1 MIVIEA
7 NGLDWWIIM
16 EINEK
21 IKELRTKNK
30 LTQKE
35 FANKTGLS
43 ISTIQ
48 KYEYGDL
55 TPSESVLFKICKT
68 FDISPDE
75 LLKDTK
81 NIDELDEMEKYYQI
95 LFTDTYQP
103 DKKLRNILIDL
114 DDREVFLK
122 KDEKAIVEF
131 LLYNGFEFDFLDIYD
146 NLLYCKNDKLQI
158 DTLIEVAQLRQLI
171 SMTKKKIMLDFKII
185 FDTFGE
191 DWETGSLSYME
202 ILEKQIED
210 EKELEKDFD

>member
-1 MIVIEA
+1 M
-7 NGLDWWIIM
+7 
-16 EINEK
+16 
-21 IKELRTKNK
+21 
-30 LTQKE
+30 
-35 FANKTGLS
+35 
-43 ISTIQ
+43 
-48 KYEYGDL
+48 
-55 TPSESVLFKICKT
+55 
-68 FDISPDE
+68 
-75 LLKDTK
+75 LKDTK

-202 ILEKQIED
+202 ILEKQIEE

>member
-1 MIVIEA
+1 
-7 NGLDWWIIM
+7 M
-16 EINEK
+16 E
-21 IKELRTKNK
+21 
-30 LTQKE
+30 
-35 FANKTGLS
+35 
-43 ISTIQ
+43 
-48 KYEYGDL
+48 
-55 TPSESVLFKICKT
+55 KICKT

-81 NIDELDEMEKYYQI
+81 NVDELDEMEKYYQI

-114 DDREVFLK
+114 SDREVFLK

-158 DTLIEVAQLRQLI
+158 DTLIEITQLRQLI
-171 SMTKKKIMLDFKII
+171 SMTKKKIMSDFKII

-191 DWETGSLSYME
+191 DWEMGSLSYMK
-202 ILEKQIED
+202 ILEKQIEE
-210 EKELEKDFD
+210 EKER

>member
-1 MIVIEA
+1 MK
-7 NGLDWWIIM
+7 
-16 EINEK
+16 INEK

-81 NIDELDEMEKYYQI
+81 NVYELD
-95 LFTDTYQP
+95 
-103 DKKLRNILIDL
+103 
-114 DDREVFLK
+114 
-122 KDEKAIVEF
+122 
-131 LLYNGFEFDFLDIYD
+131 
-146 NLLYCKNDKLQI
+146 
-158 DTLIEVAQLRQLI
+158 
-171 SMTKKKIMLDFKII
+171 
-185 FDTFGE
+185 
-191 DWETGSLSYME
+191 
-202 ILEKQIED
+202 
-210 EKELEKDFD
+210 

>member
-16 EINEK
+16 KINEK

-81 NIDELDEMEKYYQI
+81 NVDELDEMEKYYQI

-131 LLYNGFEFDFLDIYD
+131 LLYNGFKFDFLDIYD

-158 DTLIEVAQLRQLI
+158 LL
-171 SMTKKKIMLDFKII
+171 
-185 FDTFGE
+185 
-191 DWETGSLSYME
+191 
-202 ILEKQIED
+202 
-210 EKELEKDFD
+210 